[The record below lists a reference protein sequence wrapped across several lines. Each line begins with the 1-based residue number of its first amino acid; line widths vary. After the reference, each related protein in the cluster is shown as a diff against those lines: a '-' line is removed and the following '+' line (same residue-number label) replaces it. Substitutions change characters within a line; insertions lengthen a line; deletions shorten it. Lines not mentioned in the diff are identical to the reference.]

1 MSPFHV
7 WWFFLW
13 HPHMLQS
20 PSRSCIR
27 TLVRL
32 TFRLRDKLFFSPLR
46 LQGHLCLLILIIY
59 RCFPVNII
67 RWLRGWSFFCT
78 RYFHS
83 DAVILYRS
91 PDIGHHS
98 SVISPITD
106 HRSESVMSYRHR
118 IGFFGTIFFSEQCL
132 TLITDH
138 MDSTICRSLTGNVTG
153 HIMTGP
159 FTGLQLPVIDRSG
172 SVTTY
177 QLPVF
182 HCVFIGQFLVSRVSS
197 TLHSCIP
204 LAMIVLNTI
213 FYGFNNLHDF
223 LCFSI
228 LMFYWRRLPNHAI
241 SVICTSISTGYMQT
255 TGLADRS
262 AEGWIVLTAFTCRLQ
277 TLQSVSR
284 NSWVTLMTLAR
295 LARRHFVW
303 TSAFLLL
310 LRQCIFSSYWNQQE
324 FWYIGLPIRLTA

>member
-1 MSPFHV
+1 
-7 WWFFLW
+7 
-13 HPHMLQS
+13 
-20 PSRSCIR
+20 
-27 TLVRL
+27 
-32 TFRLRDKLFFSPLR
+32 
-46 LQGHLCLLILIIY
+46 
-59 RCFPVNII
+59 
-67 RWLRGWSFFCT
+67 
-78 RYFHS
+78 
-83 DAVILYRS
+83 
-91 PDIGHHS
+91 
-98 SVISPITD
+98 
-106 HRSESVMSYRHR
+106 
-118 IGFFGTIFFSEQCL
+118 
-132 TLITDH
+132 
-138 MDSTICRSLTGNVTG
+138 
-153 HIMTGP
+153 MTGP

-262 AEGWIVLTAFTCRLQ
+262 AEVGSETSIEVEHYYLTSINLCSRPEGWIVLTAFTCRLQ

-284 NSWVTLMTLAR
+284 NSWDTLMTLAG
-295 LARRHFVW
+295 LARRHLYR
-303 TSAFLLL
+303 LLL
-310 LRQCIFSSYWNQQE
+310 FYCSYGSAYFQATGINKSSD
-324 FWYIGLPIRLTA
+324 T

>member
-91 PDIGHHS
+91 RSPDIGHHS
-98 SVISPITD
+98 SVIS
-106 HRSESVMSYRHR
+106 
-118 IGFFGTIFFSEQCL
+118 
-132 TLITDH
+132 LITGQNKWCL
-138 MDSTICRSLTGNVTG
+138 IA
-153 HIMTGP
+153 I
-159 FTGLQLPVIDRSG
+159 GLDFWHDLLFRAVLDIDIR
-172 SVTTY
+172 
-177 QLPVF
+177 P
-182 HCVFIGQFLVSRVSS
+182 
-197 TLHSCIP
+197 
-204 LAMIVLNTI
+204 
-213 FYGFNNLHDF
+213 YGFHH
-223 LCFSI
+223 FSV
-228 LMFYWRRLPNHAI
+228 FNW
-241 SVICTSISTGYMQT
+241 
-255 TGLADRS
+255 
-262 AEGWIVLTAFTCRLQ
+262 
-277 TLQSVSR
+277 
-284 NSWVTLMTLAR
+284 
-295 LARRHFVW
+295 
-303 TSAFLLL
+303 
-310 LRQCIFSSYWNQQE
+310 
-324 FWYIGLPIRLTA
+324 

>member
-1 MSPFHV
+1 M
-7 WWFFLW
+7 
-13 HPHMLQS
+13 
-20 PSRSCIR
+20 
-27 TLVRL
+27 
-32 TFRLRDKLFFSPLR
+32 D
-46 LQGHLCLLILIIY
+46 GH
-59 RCFPVNII
+59 
-67 RWLRGWSFFCT
+67 S
-78 RYFHS
+78 S
-83 DAVILYRS
+83 A
-91 PDIGHHS
+91 PDISILTQLYYTG
-98 SVISPITD
+98 PD
-106 HRSESVMSYRHR
+106 HRTSVTIHRSYHWSLITGQNKWCLIA
-118 IGFFGTIFFSEQCL
+118 IGLDFFGMIFFSEQCL

-138 MDSTICRSLTGNVTG
+138 MDSTIFRSLTGNVTG

-262 AEGWIVLTAFTCRLQ
+262 AEVGSETSIEVEHYYLTSINLCSRPEGWIVLTAFTCRLQ

-284 NSWVTLMTLAR
+284 KSWDTLMTLAG
-295 LARRHFVW
+295 LARRHLYR
-303 TSAFLLL
+303 LLL
-310 LRQCIFSSYWNQQE
+310 FYCSYGSAYFQATGINKSSD
-324 FWYIGLPIRLTA
+324 T

>member
-1 MSPFHV
+1 MVILLHQIFPFWRSYIIPVPITGHRSPF
-7 WWFFLW
+7 
-13 HPHMLQS
+13 
-20 PSRSCIR
+20 
-27 TLVRL
+27 
-32 TFRLRDKLFFSPLR
+32 
-46 LQGHLCLLILIIY
+46 
-59 RCFPVNII
+59 
-67 RWLRGWSFFCT
+67 
-78 RYFHS
+78 
-83 DAVILYRS
+83 
-91 PDIGHHS
+91 IGH
-98 SVISPITD
+98 ITD
-106 HRSESVMSYRHR
+106 HWSPVR
-118 IGFFGTIFFSEQCL
+118 ISDVSSPSDWIFGTIFFSEQCL

-138 MDSTICRSLTGNVTG
+138 MDSTIFRSLTGNVTG

-159 FTGLQLPVIDRSG
+159 FTWLQLPVIDRSG
-172 SVTTY
+172 LVTSY

-262 AEGWIVLTAFTCRLQ
+262 AEVGSETSIEVEHYYLTSINLCSRPEGWIVLTAFTCRLQ

-284 NSWVTLMTLAR
+284 NSWDTLMTLAG
-295 LARRHFVW
+295 LARRHLYR
-303 TSAFLLL
+303 LLL
-310 LRQCIFSSYWNQQE
+310 FYCSYGSAYFQATGINKSSD
-324 FWYIGLPIRLTA
+324 T